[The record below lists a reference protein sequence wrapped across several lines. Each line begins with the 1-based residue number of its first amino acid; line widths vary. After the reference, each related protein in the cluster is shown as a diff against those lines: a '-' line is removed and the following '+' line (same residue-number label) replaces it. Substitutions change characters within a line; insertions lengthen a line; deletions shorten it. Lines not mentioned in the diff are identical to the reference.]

1 MELELRQLF
10 GFSSMEARLAML
22 LIQGDELEECC
33 QELGIRRSTGC
44 THLKRLFK
52 KTGVHRQSQ
61 LVTLLLKSIGL
72 AYLGGLGAKLA
83 SLESLP
89 AEDSPVQRVGR
100 SQITF

>member
-1 MELELRQLF
+1 
-10 GFSSMEARLAML
+10 ML
-22 LIQGDELEECC
+22 LMQGDELEECC
-33 QELGIRRSTGC
+33 RELAIRRSTGC

-83 SLESLP
+83 SVESLP
-89 AEDSPVQRVGR
+89 VEDSAVPRVGR